1 MHTLRRLATLLL
13 LLVIFC
19 LTGSVGAAPRPE
31 KLASIDISS
40 YRRVTGGP
48 GTAFYFLKMKGG
60 FEVKS
65 FPENTSYVR
74 NLAYGRKLQTSANG
88 NYFAVISYNNFRPT
102 ALKITGV
109 EMFDIDGKR
118 LWSRDDPDCNAFI
131 LSDAAPVAVGM
142 AGAEGLPKSTLKFF
156 SASGEL
162 VNSVSVD
169 HLSNASF
176 SEDGRFLFAIAGGE
190 ALLKFTAAGNL
201 IAQYPECSQYRASAD
216 GALVAVLQD
225 TLLRLYD
232 RDSLRLQR
240 SIAQGEFRDLL
251 FSRDRGQAALL
262 TVRHL
267 EVIDIKRALTNWR
280 WPVGADG
287 YRLVDLA
294 VDEDFKRLLCSSNNS
309 ADRPEVRNS
318 RGKVYLLNENGQL
331 IWEYDLSYANRAIRH
346 PLVQFDARSRLLSV
360 MSAEKLELF
369 SF

>member
-1 MHTLRRLATLLL
+1 MRRLATLF
-13 LLVIFC
+13 LLVVTLC
-19 LTGSVGAAPRPE
+19 LAGRVEAAPRPE

-74 NLAYGRKLQTSANG
+74 SLAYGRKLQTSANG
-88 NYFAVISYNNFRPT
+88 NYFVVISYDSFRPT
-102 ALKITGV
+102 SLRITGV
-109 EMFDIDGKR
+109 EMFDIAGKR
-118 LWSRDDPDCNAFI
+118 LWSRTDPECNAFV
-131 LSDAAPVAVGM
+131 LADAAPVAVGIV
-142 AGAEGLPKSTLKFF
+142 GAEGLPESTLKFF
-156 SASGEL
+156 SESGEL
-162 VNSVSVD
+162 LNTVTVD
-169 HLSNASF
+169 HLSKASF
-176 SEDGRFLFAIAGGE
+176 SEDGRFLFAIAGSE
-190 ALLKFTAAGNL
+190 ALLKFTAGGNL
-201 IAQYPECSQYRASAD
+201 ISQYPSCSQYRASAD

-232 RDSLRLQR
+232 RDSLLLERQ
-240 SIAQGEFRDLL
+240 IARGEFRDLQ
-251 FSRDRGQAALL
+251 FSRDRESAALL
-262 TVRHL
+262 TAGYL

-280 WPVGADG
+280 WPVGGDG

-294 VDEDFKRLLCSSNNS
+294 VDENFGRLLCSSNNS

-318 RGKVYLLNENGQL
+318 RGKVYLLNESGQL
-331 IWEYDLSYANRAIRH
+331 VWEYDLSYASRAIRH